1 MAVREVSEETS
12 GLADLGMEFPG
23 GDQLAAAAAAAAAAP
38 ALGSVL
44 LIVPVEC

>member
-23 GDQLAAAAAAAAAAP
+23 GDQLAAAAAAAAP